1 MKGKLKGNILAF
13 LTHVS
18 VTFALR
24 TCGRKLANE
33 PKSDKYYGLG
43 FRRAVYQKNRF
54 LVCQQANSFDA
65 LLTKNGLFL
74 YTQTDK
80 TKF

>member
-13 LTHVS
+13 LTHFS

-33 PKSDKYYGLG
+33 PKSD
-43 FRRAVYQKNRF
+43 RNITD
-54 LVCQQANSFDA
+54 LVSVEQYTRGTDFQFDSK
-65 LLTKNGLFL
+65 LIPSTLS
-74 YTQTDK
+74 
-80 TKF
+80 

>member
-33 PKSDKYYGLG
+33 PKSDRNITDLVSVEQYT
-43 FRRAVYQKNRF
+43 RR
-54 LVCQQANSFDA
+54 
-65 LLTKNGLFL
+65 
-74 YTQTDK
+74 TD
-80 TKF
+80 F